1 MYETEDELIRAYL
14 YLESQEMQIV
24 MTLYKID
31 KNVKWAEELKKN
43 EVRGDLIE
51 SESARESSSSYL
63 RTIAMYY
70 NIKKKKAE
78 LKSLQMRREKKQ

>member
-1 MYETEDELIRAYL
+1 
-14 YLESQEMQIV
+14 
-24 MTLYKID
+24 
-31 KNVKWAEELKKN
+31 
-43 EVRGDLIE
+43 VRGDLIE